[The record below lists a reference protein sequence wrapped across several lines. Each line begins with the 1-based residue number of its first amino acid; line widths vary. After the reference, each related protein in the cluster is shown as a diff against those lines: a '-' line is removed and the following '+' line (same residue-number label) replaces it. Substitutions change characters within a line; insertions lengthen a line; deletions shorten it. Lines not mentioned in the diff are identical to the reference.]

1 MYLQMDAK
9 KLRNAMRDCD
19 NGENSWDLIVDK
31 CVEELSDNYGYDK
44 IHRFWAKKELFQ
56 QDVESE
62 IIEEIRKDRPY
73 LLAHSM

>member
-1 MYLQMDAK
+1 
-9 KLRNAMRDCD
+9 MRDCD

-31 CVEELSDNYGYDK
+31 CVKELSDNYGYDK